1 VRLPSTAS
9 LRSGLTSTRKSG
21 SDLARSVWIVGPL
34 VAVGAAAIGYF
45 LLLIPLALAWISA
58 PATEVT
64 LLGSARLAG
73 FGWLVAHDAA
83 IRVADVT
90 YTLLPWGLLL
100 IPGIVLLA
108 ATRWLGKVSRI
119 SNWQRG
125 LIAVAIVVITYSAL
139 AAGVARFT
147 ADATASVSVMTA
159 VICAAV
165 VSLVA
170 SLWGVGSTGAW
181 TEPLARIP
189 SAVTLTVRAG
199 LLGFFVL
206 LGIASILTAV
216 VAVLGF
222 DRMLTLGVTLDA
234 GAAGGFVFF
243 LIQLAYIPMVIVWT
257 LSYLAGAGI
266 SLGPDTL
273 LSPFIGG
280 TSPTQLPS
288 APILTVLPENA
299 GSIAWALPILVVLAG
314 TIVGVWVGRRAADEM
329 WMMRIVIVIGAT
341 ATTALL
347 VLAVSAMSSGS
358 WGVANLA
365 NIGPDAGL
373 TAMITWIL
381 ITLGAVPVA
390 LVVVA
395 RRARHLAVLPVTDVP
410 LATRENHDEL
420 V

>member
-1 VRLPSTAS
+1 MQLPAKAN
-9 LRSGLTSTRKSG
+9 LRSGLSSALNSG
-21 SDLARSVWIVGPL
+21 NNLARSVWILGPL
-34 VAVGAAAIGYF
+34 VALCAAAIGY
-45 LLLIPLALAWISA
+45 LVLLIPLAISWMSA

-64 LLGSARLAG
+64 LLGSARIAG
-73 FGWLVAHDAA
+73 FGWLLAHDAA

-100 IPGIVLLA
+100 IPGIVLIA
-108 ATRWLGKVSRI
+108 ATRWLGKAARI
-119 SNWQRG
+119 TEWRRG
-125 LIAVAIVVITYSAL
+125 LLAVVLVTITYSAL

-147 ADATASVSVMTA
+147 ADASASVSVVTA
-159 VICAAV
+159 VLCAAGV
-165 VSLVA
+165 ASVA
-170 SLWGVGSTGAW
+170 SLWGVRSTGAW
-181 TEPLARIP
+181 QVPLARIP
-189 SAVTLTVRAG
+189 SAVGLTVRAG

-206 LGIASILTAV
+206 LGFASVLTAV
-216 VAVLGF
+216 AAVLGF
-222 DRMLTLGVTLDA
+222 NRMLSLGVALDA

-243 LIQLAYIPMVIVWT
+243 LIQVAYIPMLIVWA
-257 LSYLAGAGI
+257 LSYLAGAGV
-266 SLGPDTL
+266 SLGSDTL

-288 APILTVLPENA
+288 AQILTLLPENA

-314 TIVGVWVGRRAADEM
+314 TIIGLWVGRRAADEM
-329 WMMRIVIVIGAT
+329 WMMRVVIVIGAT
-341 ATTALL
+341 VTTALL
-347 VLAVSAMSSGS
+347 VLAASAMSSGS

-395 RRARHLAVLPVTDVP
+395 RRARHLAVLPMSELPVQ
-410 LATRENHDEL
+410 TRENHDEL

>member
-9 LRSGLTSTRKSG
+9 LRSGLSSG
-21 SDLARSVWIVGPL
+21 VRSGNDLVRSVWVLGPI
-34 VAVGAAAIGYF
+34 VAVCAAAIGY
-45 LLLIPLALAWISA
+45 LVLLIPLAISWMSA
-58 PATEVT
+58 PASEVT

-83 IRVADVT
+83 IRIADVT
-90 YTLLPWGLLL
+90 YTLLPWGLIL

-108 ATRWLGKVSRI
+108 ATRWLGKASRI
-119 SNWQRG
+119 TEWRRG
-125 LIAVAIVVITYSAL
+125 LIAVSIVVITYSAL
-139 AAGVARFT
+139 AAVIARFT
-147 ADATASVSVMTA
+147 ADSTASVSMLTA
-159 VICAAV
+159 VLSAGA

-181 TEPLARIP
+181 SQPISRIP
-189 SAVTLTVRAG
+189 GTVVLTVRAG

-206 LGIASILTAV
+206 LGFASILTAI
-216 VAVLGF
+216 VAVTGF
-222 DRMLTLGVTLDA
+222 DQMLSLGVALDA
-234 GAAGGFVFF
+234 GAAGGFVLF
-243 LIQLAYIPMVIVWT
+243 LIQLAYIPMVIVWA

-266 SLGPDTL
+266 SLGADTL

-288 APILTVLPENA
+288 APILTLLPENA
-299 GSIAWALPILVVLAG
+299 GSIAWVLPILVVLAG
-314 TIVGVWVGRRAADEM
+314 TIMGIYVGRRGAEEM
-329 WMMRIVIVIGAT
+329 WMMRIVIGIGAT
-341 ATTALL
+341 AATALL
-347 VLAVSAMSSGS
+347 VFAVSAMSSGS

-373 TAMITWIL
+373 TALITWIL
-381 ITLGAVPVA
+381 ITLGAVPVS

-395 RRARHLAVLPVTDVP
+395 RRARHLAVLPATEVP
-410 LATRENHDEL
+410 VPTRENHDEL

>member
-1 VRLPSTAS
+1 M
-9 LRSGLTSTRKSG
+9 
-21 SDLARSVWIVGPL
+21 
-34 VAVGAAAIGYF
+34 
-45 LLLIPLALAWISA
+45 
-58 PATEVT
+58 
-64 LLGSARLAG
+64 
-73 FGWLVAHDAA
+73 
-83 IRVADVT
+83 
-90 YTLLPWGLLL
+90 
-100 IPGIVLLA
+100 
-108 ATRWLGKVSRI
+108 GKASRI
-119 SNWQRG
+119 AEWRRG

-147 ADATASVSVMTA
+147 ADASASVSVITA
-159 VICAAV
+159 MLSAAA

-170 SLWGVGSTGAW
+170 SVWGVGSTGAW
-181 TEPLARIP
+181 SESLARIP

-199 LLGFFVL
+199 FLGFFVL

-216 VAVLGF
+216 VAVVGF

-234 GAAGGFVFF
+234 GATGGFVLF
-243 LIQLAYIPMVIVWT
+243 LIQLAYIPMLIVWA

-266 SLGPDTL
+266 SLGSDTL

-288 APILTVLPENA
+288 APILTLLPENA
-299 GSIAWALPILVVLAG
+299 GSIAWALPTLVVLAG
-314 TIVGVWVGRRAADEM
+314 TIVGVWVGRRAAEEM

-341 ATTALL
+341 AMTALL

-358 WGVANLA
+358 WGMANLA

-410 LATRENHDEL
+410 LPTRENHDEL